1 MDRSRSEYLSPMP
14 EQANTGITMTLQETR
29 LTEEVAITGSH
40 HIALGITAAFK
51 SLVTVEK
58 ATLGEL
64 ANLHAAEVAWKEATA
79 ALADYKESQI
89 R

>member
-1 MDRSRSEYLSPMP
+1 MP